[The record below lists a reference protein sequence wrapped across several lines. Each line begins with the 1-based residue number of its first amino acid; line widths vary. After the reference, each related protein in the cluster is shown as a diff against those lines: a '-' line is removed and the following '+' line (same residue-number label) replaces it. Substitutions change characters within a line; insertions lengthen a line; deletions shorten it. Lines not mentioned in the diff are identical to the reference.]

1 MCRISFLGKILKSK
15 VYVLQNTSN
24 LFGSDWIVL
33 FDLWQLPINSYC
45 NRVDISSKSKN
56 KETEKLVEDLKNSF
70 PHVFSEHEKPV
81 FKPNRHLWQ
90 NQKD

>member
-1 MCRISFLGKILKSK
+1 MYQISFLGKILKSK
-15 VYVLQNTSN
+15 VYVLQNMSN

-56 KETEKLVEDLKNSF
+56 KETENWLKI
-70 PHVFSEHEKPV
+70 
-81 FKPNRHLWQ
+81 
-90 NQKD
+90 